1 MYIPKLDVTIFLIYL
16 IKHTT
21 HKIMVTLKEFLGKF
35 TAIPLKF
42 IDEYYKFYE
51 LCQTEK
57 FGIPIEKLVKYL
69 GLTSQER
76 LETRLRESYELNY
89 DYVIIRTNQK
99 SMKGI
104 KDAKYMLTFSTFEK
118 ICMNS
123 NTQKGMQFRD
133 YFVML
138 RQFIDYYKE
147 HFANKIIELTHTEKF
162 IYIIGVNKTSKILKL
177 GRTKDIRQR
186 LQSYSTG
193 RDKHPDIKF
202 IVIVKND
209 KQVETCAKL
218 FAKIYQFKGNREL
231 YKTNND
237 KLKSIVYKCAELDK
251 SVIDNLQ
258 SSKSLDTYVV
268 YDDSKT
274 IQYLN
279 LNGEV
284 IGMETKSIKHLRK
297 TKQNKLTMKAK

>member
-1 MYIPKLDVTIFLIYL
+1 MI
-16 IKHTT
+16 
-21 HKIMVTLKEFLGKF
+21 TLKEFLGKY

-57 FGIPIEKLVKYL
+57 YGIPIEKLVKYL
-69 GLTSQER
+69 GLASQVR

-104 KDAKYMLTFSTFEK
+104 KDAKYMLSFSTFEK

-123 NTQKGMQFRD
+123 TTKKGAQYRD
-133 YFVML
+133 YYVML
-138 RQFIDYYKE
+138 RKFIDYYKE
-147 HFANKIIELTHTEKF
+147 HFANKIMELTQTEKF
-162 IYIIGVNKTSKILKL
+162 IYIIAVNKTSKILKL
-177 GRTKDIRQR
+177 GRTKDIRKR
-186 LQSYSTG
+186 LQNYSTG

-202 IVIVKND
+202 IMIVKND
-209 KQVETCAKL
+209 KQVESCAKL
-218 FAKIYQFKGNREL
+218 FAKVYRYKGNREL
-231 YKTNND
+231 YKMNND
-237 KLKSIVYKCAELDK
+237 MLKNIVYRCAELDK
-251 SVIDNLQ
+251 SVIDSLESN
-258 SSKSLDTYVV
+258 KSLNTYVV
-268 YDDSKT
+268 YDDAKT

-284 IGMETKSIKHLRK
+284 IGMETKTIK
-297 TKQNKLTMKAK
+297 NKPKPKHNKHSMKAV

>member
-1 MYIPKLDVTIFLIYL
+1 
-16 IKHTT
+16 
-21 HKIMVTLKEFLGKF
+21 MVTLKEFLGKY

-57 FGIPIEKLVKYL
+57 FGISIEKLVKYL
-69 GLTSQER
+69 GLASQER

-99 SMKGI
+99 SIKGI

-123 NTQKGMQFRD
+123 NTQKGVQFRD

-147 HFANKIIELTHTEKF
+147 HFANKIIELTNTNKF

-177 GRTKDIRQR
+177 GRTKDIRRR
-186 LQSYSTG
+186 LQTYSTG

-202 IVIVKND
+202 IMIVNND

-218 FAKIYQFKGNREL
+218 FAKIYRYKGNREL
-231 YKTNND
+231 YKMNND
-237 KLKSIVYKCAELDK
+237 KLKSIQMRR
-251 SVIDNLQ
+251 I
-258 SSKSLDTYVV
+258 
-268 YDDSKT
+268 
-274 IQYLN
+274 
-279 LNGEV
+279 
-284 IGMETKSIKHLRK
+284 R
-297 TKQNKLTMKAK
+297 